1 MDADD
6 LDELRRG
13 VVEFQVRVR
22 PAAWDGSRSTAGT
35 FLAVG
40 VTDAGWVQCRY
51 HGRDYGPTLHHRDL
65 EKFPRSGDAS
75 EADRA

>member
-1 MDADD
+1 MDRDD

-13 VVEFQVRVR
+13 VVEFEVRVR
-22 PAAWDGSRSTAGT
+22 PAAWDGDRTTAGT

-51 HGRDYGPTLHHRDL
+51 HGRDYGPTLHERDL
-65 EKFPRSGDAS
+65 ERIPHAGDAPP
-75 EADRA
+75 EERP